1 MQQREAIIL
10 DVEGRTAVVLAAD
23 GSFRRIPA
31 PPGARAGQ
39 RVRLP
44 AHGVSRPRALVL
56 AVAAAVLLAV
66 LLPAGFL
73 PVRSAEAVALVSLD
87 LGGTVELAVDGRG
100 RVVAVAAADPEL
112 AAVAA
117 RLEGLRGRPLVEV
130 VAAAAEA
137 AAAAGLVQPERPL
150 VLAAVPVRDDPAV
163 QARLRQQVEEVR
175 REAGKRAGKGGKART
190 VAAAVLDRRAREAA
204 QARGLGLAEAIARV
218 AERQRVDAE
227 AVLRAVEEGG
237 VEPLLAALAQLEEPD
252 GRDEGQG
259 GEEVPQRRGPGSE
272 RSPAPRDGGRGGKG
286 KGEGRDRAGRDEVPA
301 GEERPGGAV
310 GSPADGGP
318 GGSPAWVPR
327 PVPGLV
333 PGPGGE
339 DGGGE
344 AGDDGSPPRGRGEG
358 RGRGGEEEGGGK
370 GKRDDRGR

>member
-1 MQQREAIIL
+1 MQHHEAIIL
-10 DVEGRTAVVLAAD
+10 QIEGRTAVVLAAD
-23 GSFRRIPA
+23 GSFRRVSA
-31 PPGARAGQ
+31 PPGARVGQ

-44 AHGVSRPRALVL
+44 ARGQAWPRTLALAL
-56 AVAAAVLLAV
+56 AAAVLLAV

-117 RLEGLRGRPLVEV
+117 RLEGLRGRPLAEV

-163 QARLRQQVEEVR
+163 QARLRQQLEEVR
-175 REAGKRAGKGGKART
+175 REAGKRAGKGRKART

-227 AVLRAVEEGG
+227 AVLRAVASGG
-237 VEPLLAALAQLEEPD
+237 VEPLLEALEALDAQDE
-252 GRDEGQG
+252 RD
-259 GEEVPQRRGPGSE
+259 
-272 RSPAPRDGGRGGKG
+272 DGGRGGEPRGGGRG
-286 KGEGRDRAGRDEVPA
+286 KGPGRGPAAPGEGGGRGKGRAD
-301 GEERPGGAV
+301 PGG
-310 GSPADGGP
+310 DGGEGAPP
-318 GGSPAWVPR
+318 GEGPR
-327 PVPGLV
+327 GGEAGPVDAPPGVPVPGLV
-333 PGPGGE
+333 PERGGPDRGPD
-339 DGGGE
+339 DGGG
-344 AGDDGSPPRGRGEG
+344 APPGTRGEG
-358 RGRGGEEEGGGK
+358 RRGGAHGGEGKDKDKKGEQRGGS
-370 GKRDDRGR
+370 GH